1 MSRVRRLLVQT
12 LRDVSLAPAGATRGV
27 FILGMHRSGTS
38 ALTGVLADQGLA
50 LLDGAIR
57 EPLDVA
63 APNPRGNLEDR
74 CVRDVNEGLL
84 NANGG
89 TWDRPLPIL
98 QLPWLFRVRARQI
111 VRRLMRMPSRWGL
124 KDPRTILCWELWR
137 DAEADRVGTFRHPAN
152 VVDSLSKRHPARHP
166 PEVWEQTWCVYNSAL
181 VALYRE
187 QPFPIVNFDWS
198 VDRYRRVVDRLARS
212 LELRGNGD
220 GFFDT
225 EFRRHVGRDE
235 FRDPR
240 ARELYEQ
247 LVAISEAEAE
257 KLTS

>member
-38 ALTGVLADQGLA
+38 ALTGMLADQGLA
-50 LLDGAIR
+50 LLDGASR

-89 TWDRPLPIL
+89 TWDRPMPIL

-152 VVDSLSKRHPARHP
+152 VVDSLLKRHPARHP

-181 VALYRE
+181 VDLYRS
-187 QPFPIVNFDWS
+187 QPFPILNFDWS
-198 VDRYRRVVDRLARS
+198 VERYRCVVDRLARS
-212 LELRGNGD
+212 LGLCGTAD
-220 GFFDT
+220 GFFAE

-235 FRDPR
+235 FRDPGT
-240 ARELYEQ
+240 RELYEQ

-257 KLTS
+257 RLPI